1 MIKKPLT
8 TEKAIR
14 LIELENIIVFEV
26 DSKDT
31 RTNIKKGV
39 EKIFN
44 IKVDKVNVLNKG
56 SRKIAYVKLNKKNK
70 IFLRL
75 VGILYIFTFWISW
88 TGYERTINSVFDNQT
103 IPAIRTFF
111 PFKNFFQFF
120 LFLFLAF
127 AVLIYTK
134 LLGFS
139 PEFKNKPINLKEK
152 IYLDCLAD
160 FNRFQKRYKFV

>member
-56 SRKIAYVKLNKKNK
+56 SRKFAYVKLNKKN
-70 IFLRL
+70 
-75 VGILYIFTFWISW
+75 
-88 TGYERTINSVFDNQT
+88 
-103 IPAIRTFF
+103 PAIDI
-111 PFKNFFQFF
+111 
-120 LFLFLAF
+120 A
-127 AVLIYTK
+127 TK
-134 LLGFS
+134 LGM
-139 PEFKNKPINLKEK
+139 I
-152 IYLDCLAD
+152 
-160 FNRFQKRYKFV
+160 